1 MNEPYRFTGAALALC
16 GGFIFY
22 ATKGKHRGPGVAHR
36 APWQCHRVNLSR
48 LGHLLDRARANAKE
62 EPDSFLCE

>member
-22 ATKGKHRGPGVAHR
+22 ATKGKHRGPSVAHR
-36 APWQCHRVNLSR
+36 APGQCHRVNLAR
-48 LGHLLDRARANAKE
+48 VRKLLDRAGADAKKVAHL
-62 EPDSFLCE
+62 FLCE